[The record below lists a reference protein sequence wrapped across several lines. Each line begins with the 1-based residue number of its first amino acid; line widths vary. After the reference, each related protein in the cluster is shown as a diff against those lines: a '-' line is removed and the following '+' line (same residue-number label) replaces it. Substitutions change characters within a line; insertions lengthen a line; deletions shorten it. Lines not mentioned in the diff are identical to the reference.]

1 MREKETLS
9 LFNDIAIFNQYLYMN
24 EENYIEYDN
33 GITTLK
39 IRMNEN
45 CDYIA
50 VNMAFPN
57 LKPLLYSSDMTINFI
72 RHIIETLKEKEPQI
86 KNATFKNRWEEITE
100 ITRSNLWLNKIK

>member
-33 GITTLK
+33 GITSLE

-86 KNATFKNRWEEITE
+86 KNATFKNTWEEITE